1 GGGGGGLGGGIDVD
15 VGPLDDAAGA
25 ELARELLH
33 ARGVD
38 DDAAVAW
45 IARESEGRPFFV
57 EELSRH
63 AAGGET
69 HPVSLRTLLAERVAA
84 LAPEPR
90 RLLETV
96 ATPGGPVRFDVAARA
111 ARLAGGAAAEAAA
124 PRDGACLTGAAGS
137 LAAKE
142 LETLH
147 DRIRELV
154 VELLGEDEGR
164 ERHRALAEAIEAF
177 GGGEDDA
184 ALAMHWLAAGERER
198 AARHSEGAALRA
210 GAALAFDQAASL
222 LRRALELSAPREAP
236 RLHALLG
243 AALARAGKS
252 REAATALLA
261 AVDGADAEQALALQ
275 RRAAEQLLRGGH
287 LADGAEVIRR
297 ALASVGLS
305 YPATPRRALAGL
317 LWRR

>member
-1 GGGGGGLGGGIDVD
+1 
-15 VGPLDDAAGA
+15 
-25 ELARELLH
+25 
-33 ARGVD
+33 
-38 DDAAVAW
+38 
-45 IARESEGRPFFV
+45 
-57 EELSRH
+57 
-63 AAGGET
+63 
-69 HPVSLRTLLAERVAA
+69 
-84 LAPEPR
+84 
-90 RLLETV
+90 
-96 ATPGGPVRFDVAARA
+96 AARA
-111 ARLAGGAAAEAAA
+111 AGR
-124 PRDGACLTGAAGS
+124 GAAGRR
-137 LAAKE
+137 AE
-142 LETLH
+142 RETAPLPG
-147 DRIRELV
+147 RLGGLV
-154 VELLGEDEGR
+154 VGRAGEGDGGA
-164 ERHRALAEAIEAF
+164 RHRALAEAIEAF